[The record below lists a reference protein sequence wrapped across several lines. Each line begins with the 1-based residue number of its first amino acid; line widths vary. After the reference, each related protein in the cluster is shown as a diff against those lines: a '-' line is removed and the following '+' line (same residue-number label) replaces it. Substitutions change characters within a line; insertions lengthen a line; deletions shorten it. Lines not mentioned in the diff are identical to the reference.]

1 VVGYN
6 SCGGSVL
13 ILPCGG
19 EVVVVRS
26 GGDVRDVVVVV

>member
-1 VVGYN
+1 MVGYN